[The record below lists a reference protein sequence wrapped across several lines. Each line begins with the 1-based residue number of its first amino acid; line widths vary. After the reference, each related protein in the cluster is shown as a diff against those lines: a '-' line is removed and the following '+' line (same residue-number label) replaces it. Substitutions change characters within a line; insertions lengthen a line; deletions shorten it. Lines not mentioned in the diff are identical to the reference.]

1 MKYSISEAARI
12 VGITRKTFYK
22 HIDKK
27 GISME
32 KDDNR
37 NPLVD
42 ASELIRIYGDRCH
55 FETEER
61 QPRPHKE
68 LGAAENASD
77 NTPNKDTV
85 ELAVLKERL
94 SNVEEQR
101 NHLEKLYQQEREE
114 RQAGMRLLADQRGKQ
129 DNWERTF
136 TEIQS
141 QITKQES
148 ERKKELES
156 FKEETERKLRIYRR
170 ALQAERNKSFWE
182 RLFPAK
188 RKTGQG
194 A

>member
-32 KDDNR
+32 QDDNG

-42 ASELIRIYGDRCH
+42 ASELIRIYGDRCT
-55 FETEER
+55 FDTEEQ

-68 LGAAENASD
+68 LGAAKSASD
-77 NTPNKDTV
+77 NTPKADAV

-94 SNVEEQR
+94 SNVEQQR
-101 NHLEKLYQQEREE
+101 DQLEKLYEQEREE
-114 RQAGMRLLADQRGKQ
+114 RKAGTRLLADQRSKQ
-129 DNWERTF
+129 DNWERSF
-136 TEIQS
+136 SELKA
-141 QITKQES
+141 QIAAQENYG
-148 ERKKELES
+148 KKELES
-156 FKEETERKLRIYRR
+156 FKEETERKLRLYRR
-170 ALQAERNKSFWE
+170 ALQAERNKGLWE

-188 RKTGQG
+188 KKSGQG